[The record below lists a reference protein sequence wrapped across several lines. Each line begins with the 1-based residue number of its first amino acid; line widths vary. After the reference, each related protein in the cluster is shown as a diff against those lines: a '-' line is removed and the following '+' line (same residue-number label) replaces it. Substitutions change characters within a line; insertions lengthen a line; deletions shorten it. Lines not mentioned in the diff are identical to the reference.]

1 MSCATIAIMNIQ
13 RAERYEQTGRHR
25 IVASLRRETNLY
37 SALYFSTAKPWVET
51 HWRIEAMHSLF
62 MRTLTIVVCRTRL
75 ASLLAWL
82 AGGRS
87 TVPYRISER
96 LVSNVKG
103 LTLQGTL
110 ILYCQNDLLRTSDV
124 DHGIGLRVNITRC
137 HNDMIWGHVASD
149 SFDSV

>member
-51 HWRIEAMHSLF
+51 HWRIEASLF
-62 MRTLTIVVCRTRL
+62 IRTLTTIVVCRTRL

-103 LTLQGTL
+103 LTLQVGGHAYCTAGT
-110 ILYCQNDLLRTSDV
+110 IYSELLTFTMVLVYVSTSPAV
-124 DHGIGLRVNITRC
+124 IMT
-137 HNDMIWGHVASD
+137 
-149 SFDSV
+149 